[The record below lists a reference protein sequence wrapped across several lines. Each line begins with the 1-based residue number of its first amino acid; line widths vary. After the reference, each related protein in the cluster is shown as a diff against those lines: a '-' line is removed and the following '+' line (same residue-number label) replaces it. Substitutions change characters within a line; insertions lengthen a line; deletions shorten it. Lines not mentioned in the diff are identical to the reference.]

1 MVWQY
6 PLAGSSVINQVEQVA
21 GIVLNI
27 THHSFPH
34 EINRPIPHLL
44 AQDPTSPRQ
53 GIVAEEWNPGMNV
66 LY

>member
-6 PLAGSSVINQVEQVA
+6 PLAESPVINQVEQVA
-21 GIVLNI
+21 EIVLNI

-34 EINRPIPHLL
+34 KIDRPVSHLL
-44 AQDPTSPRQ
+44 AQDPTSLRQ
-53 GIVAEEWNPGMNV
+53 GIVAEERDPGMNV